1 MGQLD
6 KGVCVVADD
15 DPVVLED
22 LCKCLQGSHEFRA
35 VKAFTRINEAIAY
48 IQTHPVALFI
58 SDIEFPDGQL
68 GFNHL
73 ASIPYVP
80 VILMSVHARYMLE
93 NLTDIVANKNLAG
106 YVPKP
111 ITENRCHEII
121 QRYKAI
127 KEEGLGLS
135 AVKEMAKA
143 RTIEL
148 CRFDTVRP
156 RSFEVR
162 YSEIAMIEVS
172 RQPRGLRFYL
182 NNNSYK
188 YYLVS
193 AQLRSCFEELNR
205 YCPNLFCLIP
215 RQGIVNLWN
224 MALSGGKMVSVRS
237 DNVKYTMDVPK
248 PFLPVMR
255 KITDVW
261 SR

>member
-1 MGQLD
+1 
-6 KGVCVVADD
+6 
-15 DPVVLED
+15 
-22 LCKCLQGSHEFRA
+22 
-35 VKAFTRINEAIAY
+35 
-48 IQTHPVALFI
+48 
-58 SDIEFPDGQL
+58 
-68 GFNHL
+68 
-73 ASIPYVP
+73 
-80 VILMSVHARYMLE
+80 
-93 NLTDIVANKNLAG
+93 
-106 YVPKP
+106 
-111 ITENRCHEII
+111 
-121 QRYKAI
+121 
-127 KEEGLGLS
+127 
-135 AVKEMAKA
+135 MAKA

-237 DNVKYTMDVPK
+237 DNVKYAMDVPK

-255 KITDVW
+255 VW